1 MKKPKV
7 SLEDVLSYVEE
18 LEDFNDN
25 ELEKYQCMHI
35 NELSKIGQENLVIT
49 YKAAIIARVIANTF
63 RSLVADK
70 NKAEVKRAI
79 KITEE
84 VYTDFDDMWED
95 ESEQA

>member
-1 MKKPKV
+1 MTKPKV

-18 LEDFNDN
+18 MEDFNDN
-25 ELEKYQCMHI
+25 ELEKYQGMHI

-49 YKAAIIARVIANTF
+49 YKAAIIGSVIANTF

-79 KITEE
+79 KICEE
-84 VYTDFDDMWED
+84 VYSDFDDMWEED
-95 ESEQA
+95 EQA